1 MGGNKKVGAS
11 VSLEAHTHVR
21 PPTATRAGGPGR
33 APRPAHRD
41 PARGPPVLEEVGGG
55 VIDKEADD
63 DDSISNPILANI
75 C

>member
-1 MGGNKKVGAS
+1 MPVADR
-11 VSLEAHTHVR
+11 LR
-21 PPTATRAGGPGR
+21 QAGGPGR

-55 VIDKEADD
+55 VNVKEADD
-63 DDSISNPILANI
+63 DDQMEGARWEGTHKLPSISNPILANI